1 MTQIG
6 RIMARASPAG
16 TATEA
21 ATATDGMTAAP
32 ARSEAPRFA
41 GPVLAAWLAVALLLA
56 FATWPDP
63 LLRLGD
69 DPDSLLRLV
78 QVRDFL
84 AGQGMHD
91 LVQRRLD
98 PPAGLALHWSR
109 MIDVPF
115 AALIASLA
123 PFFGQA
129 EALAMTLWPLLLLL
143 GFTAAAAWLA
153 VSLAGAA
160 AAFPAAILAVLAVD
174 PLIHFL
180 PGRLDHH
187 NAQLAL
193 ALLAAGAAAN
203 MRRGPRFGI
212 AAGVAST
219 AMLAIGLETLP
230 YVAIIGAAVAL
241 LWAFGR
247 TTGAAVAGFGLAFAI
262 GLPLFQLVSTPLF
275 AAPLCDTLSP
285 AFVLP
290 GIVAGLGLALLA
302 RFAAPAGPS
311 VRLCALLVV
320 ALLALG
326 AMLQVNPACL
336 AGPYADASPALRARW
351 LDTVAEAQGLVAFA
365 YARPAEALGKVCAV
379 VLALVLGLRLLV
391 RRDLDPGRR
400 DGILLVAILC
410 ATALLIAFYQI
421 RSAAFANAFAL
432 PLLAGFVAEIR
443 TRVAAMPAAGIKS
456 GAGAGIMLVAAW
468 LAATQIAWYGI
479 GYASLG
485 KSSGGAPMI
494 SQDVGAGSTLPG
506 ASGCLDLSSAAIL
519 ASVPAGLVLAPVFF
533 GPTVLANSAHSVLAG
548 PYHRGG
554 EAILFVI
561 DAFAARPDAARAM
574 IAARGI
580 DYVAFCATADDM
592 RFVADEAPDGLLA
605 ELASG
610 REMPWLQPVT
620 APEPSNLSLYRV
632 VPAAFP

>member
-1 MTQIG
+1 
-6 RIMARASPAG
+6 MARASPKAI
-16 TATEA
+16 EA
-21 ATATDGMTAAP
+21 ATATDRVTAAP
-32 ARSEAPRFA
+32 ASSEAPRFA
-41 GPVLAAWLAVALLLA
+41 APVIAAWLAVALLLA

-63 LLRLGD
+63 LARLGD

-78 QVRDFL
+78 QIRDFL
-84 AGQGMHD
+84 AGQGLHD

-98 PPAGLALHWSR
+98 PPSGLALHWSR
-109 MIDVPF
+109 MIDVPV
-115 AALIASLA
+115 AALVASLA
-123 PFFGQA
+123 PFVGKA

-143 GFTAAAAWLA
+143 GFAAAATWLA
-153 VSLAGAA
+153 VSLAGPTAA
-160 AAFPAAILAVLAVD
+160 SSAAFPAAILAVLAVD

-203 MRRGPRFGI
+203 LRRGPSFGI
-212 AAGVAST
+212 AAGAASA

-230 YVAIIGAAVAL
+230 YVAVIGGAVAL

-247 TTGAAVAGFGLAFAI
+247 VPGQAAAGFGLAFAVA
-262 GLPLFQLVSTPLF
+262 LPLFQLVS
-275 AAPLCDTLSP
+275 APLLTAPVCDALSP

-290 GIVAGLGLALLA
+290 GIVAGLGLAALSGFGGLA
-302 RFAAPAGPS
+302 GAS
-311 VRLCALLVV
+311 TRLAALLVV

-351 LDTVAEAQGLVAFA
+351 LDTVAEAQGLVGFA
-365 YARPAEALGKVCAV
+365 VARPAEALGKVGAV
-379 VLALVLGLRLLV
+379 VLALFLGIRLLF

-400 DGILLVAILC
+400 DGILLAVLLC
-410 ATALLIAFYQI
+410 GSALLIAFYQI

-432 PLLAGFVAEIR
+432 PLLAGFVADIR
-443 TRVAAMPAAGIKS
+443 TRVDGASATGTGS

-468 LAATQIAWYGI
+468 LGATQIAWYGI
-479 GYASLG
+479 GYAG
-485 KSSGGAPMI
+485 QAISSGSAPMI
-494 SQDVGAGSTLPG
+494 SQDVEARSTLPG
-506 ASGCLDLSSAAIL
+506 ASECLDLSSAAIL

-533 GPTVLANSAHSVLAG
+533 GPAVLAGSAHSVLAG

-554 EAILFVI
+554 DAILFVI
-561 DAFAARPDAARAM
+561 DAFAASPDAARAM
-574 IAARGI
+574 VAARGI
-580 DYVAFCATADDM
+580 DYVAFCATAADM
-592 RFVADEAPDGLLA
+592 RFVPEEAPDGLLA

-610 REMPWLQPVT
+610 RDVPWLQPVT
-620 APEPSNLSLYRV
+620 APEPGNLRLYRV
-632 VPAAFP
+632 VPAT